1 MKKVLGLVGCCIGFL
16 LLILG
21 SVMKMKEHT
30 TVCIIG
36 GADGPTSIFLAGNLG
51 GDLSIS
57 FILIG
62 IAVLIIIVNCYL
74 KRKH

>member
-51 GDLSIS
+51 GDFPAS
-57 FILIG
+57 
-62 IAVLIIIVNCYL
+62 
-74 KRKH
+74 

>member
-16 LLILG
+16 L
-21 SVMKMKEHT
+21 MKMKEHT

-57 FILIG
+57 FILTG
-62 IAVLIIIVNCYL
+62 IAVLIITVICYL

>member
-36 GADGPTSIFLAGNLG
+36 GADGPTSIFLAE
-51 GDLSIS
+51 IW
-57 FILIG
+57 
-62 IAVLIIIVNCYL
+62 AVIYL
-74 KRKH
+74 FLLF

>member
-36 GADGPTSIFLAGNLG
+36 ADGPTSIFLAGNLG

-57 FILIG
+57 FILTG
-62 IAVLIIIVNCYL
+62 IAVLIIIVICYL